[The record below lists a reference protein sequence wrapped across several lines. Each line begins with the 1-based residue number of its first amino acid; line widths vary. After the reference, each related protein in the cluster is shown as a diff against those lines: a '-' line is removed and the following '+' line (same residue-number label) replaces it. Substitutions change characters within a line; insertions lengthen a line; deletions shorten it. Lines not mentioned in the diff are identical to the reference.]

1 MDYDDLYSDQ
11 DGDYEDEIYSYEEMR
26 DYGGLRGITKE
37 QQTTTHHP
45 KILKTSAEADFY
57 SQDPEFHD
65 ADYDDKFVV
74 ITERLLVNV
83 DKYQDFALII
93 SAGTFASLAVIVIG
107 LMSFRYV

>member
-26 DYGGLRGITKE
+26 DYGGLRGIT
-37 QQTTTHHP
+37 TTHHP
-45 KILKTSAEADFY
+45 KILQTSAEADFY

-74 ITERLLVNV
+74 IKERLLVNV
-83 DKYQDFALII
+83 DKYQDFAFII
-93 SAGTFASLAVIVIG
+93 TAGTFASLAVIVIG